1 MAASVL
7 MPKLGN
13 SVESV
18 ILVAWK
24 KQVGD
29 AVAVDDA
36 LCEVETDKAT
46 MEVPSTVAG
55 ILLARLVTEGAEV
68 AVMTPIAVIGAAG
81 EVVAEA
87 GAAPPTGP
95 AVDRRGRGLLRPRP
109 LPQRSRRLPPASPAR
124 RFRPV
129 PATWRSARASTPP
142 AWPAAA
148 PAGVSIERDVQAAAA
163 AQPKLTPVA
172 KAMIA
177 EGGYAVPPQGS
188 GPGGRVTS
196 KDLIRGEEPRAPP
209 VAAPAAPVA
218 VPPPPAPAADGE
230 FESIAVRGVRKIIA
244 ERMLQLAAEHG
255 AVDDE
260 RSGLRRGALLAYRQ
274 RLKASDQASL
284 GLQGRLRST
293 T

>member
-87 GAAPPTGP
+87 GAAPRL
-95 AVDRRGRGLLRPRP
+95 ARRRQCRRSGFCARGHCGNA
-109 LPQRSRRLPPASPAR
+109 SRRLLPASPAR

-129 PATWRSARASTPP
+129 PATWRSGRASTPA
-142 AWPAAA
+142 AWRAAA
-148 PAGVSIERDVQAAAA
+148 PAAVSS
-163 AQPKLTPVA
+163 
-172 KAMIA
+172 
-177 EGGYAVPPQGS
+177 S
-188 GPGGRVTS
+188 GTCR
-196 KDLIRGEEPRAPP
+196 
-209 VAAPAAPVA
+209 
-218 VPPPPAPAADGE
+218 PPPPHSP
-230 FESIAVRGVRKIIA
+230 S
-244 ERMLQLAAEHG
+244 
-255 AVDDE
+255 
-260 RSGLRRGALLAYRQ
+260 
-274 RLKASDQASL
+274 
-284 GLQGRLRST
+284 
-293 T
+293 